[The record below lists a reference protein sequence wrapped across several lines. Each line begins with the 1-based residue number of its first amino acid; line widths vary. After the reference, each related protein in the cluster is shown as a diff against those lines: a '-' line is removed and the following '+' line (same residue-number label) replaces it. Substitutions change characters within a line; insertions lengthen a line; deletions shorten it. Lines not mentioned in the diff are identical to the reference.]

1 MSAIQNLYVCTYL
14 FKAHSSHVSQ
24 CKNGLGFAELCN
36 MDQSLLNPKPALLN
50 ITGNPTL
57 VVPNINVKPNASQTI
72 NCDVYGGWPTT
83 GSTSQ
88 HEMPSSLCNT
98 FDLEAQA
105 QFASQSSGG
114 MWRWH
119 FDIQVL
125 WNTIFMVVIKPNQS
139 KSKVQYTLPYVHCV
153 CHSANWNVHWKS
165 SCLVF
170 RRAMFLLKAANEKL
184 FEGGNKALKAES
196 RLNPS
201 GATYCWV
208 SVFTIISSSTLKRTP
223 AL

>member
-1 MSAIQNLYVCTYL
+1 MCQQCQHNVYTVISMSAIQNLYVCTYS

-24 CKNGLGFAELCN
+24 SKNGPGFAELCN

-72 NCDVYGGWPTT
+72 NCDVYGGWPTA

-114 MWRWH
+114 M
-119 FDIQVL
+119 
-125 WNTIFMVVIKPNQS
+125 
-139 KSKVQYTLPYVHCV
+139 
-153 CHSANWNVHWKS
+153 
-165 SCLVF
+165 
-170 RRAMFLLKAANEKL
+170 
-184 FEGGNKALKAES
+184 
-196 RLNPS
+196 
-201 GATYCWV
+201 
-208 SVFTIISSSTLKRTP
+208 
-223 AL
+223 